1 MARHLGYNSSSV
13 ARSCVE
19 VVVTNFVLIARHS
32 VYRRGIADILTE
44 IDPSARIVDCAD
56 IRQAKVALQGMGTAE
71 LLLIDPAID
80 DTMDFFALR
89 DVFPR
94 AQAPRLVALSEG
106 ARRAS
111 ILAALA
117 AGFFGYIVQS
127 QSEAETKAALRDVL
141 AGRIYVPP
149 SLATAGA
156 ADTKHFH
163 GDDSRA
169 YTARQADVLRH
180 LADGKSNKSI
190 ARALNIAES
199 TVKAHVA
206 ALMRILGVHSRAQI
220 ALAARRELDQH
231 ATVRPNNPDNAAS
244 T

>member
-1 MARHLGYNSSSV
+1 MA
-13 ARSCVE
+13 
-19 VVVTNFVLIARHS
+19 NFVLIARHS

-44 IDPSARIVDCAD
+44 IDPSARVVDCAD
-56 IRQAKVALQGMGTAE
+56 VKQAKAALQGLGAAE
-71 LLLIDPAID
+71 LVLIDPLID

-89 DVFPR
+89 EAFPR
-94 AQAPRLVALSEG
+94 AQAPRLVALSET

-127 QSEAETKAALRDVL
+127 QSEAEAKAALRDVL

-149 SLATAGA
+149 SLATVGS
-156 ADTKHFH
+156 ADTAHYH
-163 GDDSRA
+163 GGDSRT

-180 LADGKSNKSI
+180 LAEGQSNKAI
-190 ARALNIAES
+190 ARVLNIAES
-199 TVKAHVA
+199 TVKVHVA

-231 ATVRPNNPDNAAS
+231 AAMRPSNPDNAAS